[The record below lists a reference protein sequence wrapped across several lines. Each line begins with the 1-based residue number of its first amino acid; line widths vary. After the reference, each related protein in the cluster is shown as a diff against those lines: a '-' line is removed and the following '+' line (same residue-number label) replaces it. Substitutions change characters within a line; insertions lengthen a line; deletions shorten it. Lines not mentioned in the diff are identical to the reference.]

1 MFPLVVQR
9 MVHLVQRFNQ
19 FQPGSRAFRNKNS
32 IEAVDAMNDGTKKPR
47 PKTVPVPKITLI
59 SPDNSIRVTVLEEA
73 ERLAKRRNLILSKI
87 TDCDS
92 KTQRA
97 VYKLM
102 NNVQY
107 EGFEEIDD
115 NKERDKNKQTLK
127 ATKLFYISAKIAEYD
142 LRTKLKKTIKL
153 LKKHHKIKFVITLDD
168 NPNNMKNIIED
179 MMKGH
184 GSIQYMPSKKNMLL
198 LIITPVS
205 NNDTDSKAEKAGT
218 NDRSNSA

>member
-102 NNVQY
+102 NNAQY

-168 NPNNMKNIIED
+168 NP
-179 MMKGH
+179 
-184 GSIQYMPSKKNMLL
+184 
-198 LIITPVS
+198 VS
-205 NNDTDSKAEKAGT
+205 
-218 NDRSNSA
+218 